1 MQQAPVVDIYP
12 PADREESG
20 DPLWWL
26 LLVTGSLW
34 VLFALVVFRFDY
46 TTVAALSILLGTVCV
61 AAAMLEAVAAATSH
75 GWWRAT
81 HVGLSIAFAIIG
93 ALAYIHPEN
102 TFSALASIFAFY
114 LLLRGIFDVVVALFA
129 RPAELWWVGLVSG
142 VVQILL
148 AFWAA
153 GDFGH
158 KAFLL
163 VVWVGASALAHGIVQ
178 LVTAFRLRPR
188 RGGPTARPA

>member
-1 MQQAPVVDIYP
+1 MSEAVVATYVS
-12 PADREESG
+12 AEGEAQG
-20 DPLWWL
+20 DPLWWI

-34 VLFALVVFRFDY
+34 SLFALIVFRFDY
-46 TTVAALSILLGTVCV
+46 TTVAALAVLLGTVCL
-61 AAAMLEAVAAATSH
+61 AAALFEAIAAAGAH
-75 GWWRAT
+75 GWWRVT
-81 HVGLSIAFAIIG
+81 HIGLAIAFAVIG
-93 ALAYIHPEN
+93 TLAYIHPDN
-102 TFSALASIFAFY
+102 TFKALAAIFAFY
-114 LLLRGIFDVVVALFA
+114 LLLRGTFDIVVALLV
-129 RPAELWWVGLVSG
+129 RPTELWWIGLISG

-178 LVTAFRLRPR
+178 IATAFRLRPR
-188 RGGPTARPA
+188 GA

>member
-1 MQQAPVVDIYP
+1 MDAPVISTYTAV
-12 PADREESG
+12 DREQSG
-20 DPLWWL
+20 DPLWWI

-34 VLFALVVFRFDY
+34 VLFALVVLQFDY
-46 TTVAALSILLGTVCV
+46 STVAALSLLLGTVCM
-61 AAAMLEAVAAATSH
+61 AAALFEAVAAAGSR

-81 HVGLSIAFAIIG
+81 HVGLAIAFAAIG
-93 ALAYIHPEN
+93 VAAYVHPEN
-102 TFSALASIFAFY
+102 TFEALASIFAFY
-114 LLLRGIFDVVVALFA
+114 LLLRGTLDIVVALLA
-129 RPAELWWVGLVSG
+129 RPLELWWAGLVSG

-163 VVWVGASALAHGIVQ
+163 VVWVAGSALAHGVVQ
-178 LVTAFRLRPR
+178 LVTAFRLRPH
-188 RGGPTARPA
+188 GSSPAT